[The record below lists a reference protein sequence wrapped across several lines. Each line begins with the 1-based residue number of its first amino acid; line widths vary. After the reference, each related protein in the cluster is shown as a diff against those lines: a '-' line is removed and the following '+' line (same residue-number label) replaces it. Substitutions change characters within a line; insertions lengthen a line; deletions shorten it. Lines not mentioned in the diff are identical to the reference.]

1 MKRLGFILL
10 ILFST
15 SGFSQNAKEQML
27 LVKKRHESILA
38 FQANVQVHVDVSF
51 ITMPDKEVQAVFQKG
66 EELIVTSEDF
76 VLIPKRGLDL
86 SFSELFEY
94 PYLTVDR
101 GPAEGKAPSI
111 IAVSILPL
119 DNQAEFSVANLHIDT
134 VNHRILWA
142 EINTKEDGTY
152 VLDLTYPDK
161 QAVLPSKLDVS
172 FEIDRI
178 KIPLNFAGN
187 DVSVDRKKT
196 KGSGKKS
203 GKIEL
208 LFMYK
213 DIQKSQK

>member
-1 MKRLGFILL
+1 MKRFVSILL
-10 ILFST
+10 IFFSST
-15 SGFSQNAKEQML
+15 CFSQNAKEQML
-27 LVKKRHESILA
+27 LVKKKHESILA

-51 ITMPDKEVQAVFQKG
+51 ITMPDKEVQAVFRKG
-66 EELIVTSEDF
+66 EELMVTSEDF

-94 PYLTVDR
+94 PYMTVDR
-101 GPAEGKAPSI
+101 GPAEGKTPST

-119 DNQAEFSVANLHIDT
+119 DNKAEFSVANLHIDS
-134 VNHRILWA
+134 VYHRIVWA
-142 EINTKEDGTY
+142 EINTKKDGTY
-152 VLDLTYPDK
+152 LLELTYPDT

-187 DVSVDRKKT
+187 DVSIDREKMKE
-196 KGSGKKS
+196 KGNKP

-208 LFMYK
+208 LFTYK
-213 DIQKSQK
+213 DIQNLQK